1 MNRFYRYAQGFK
13 EKHKHNGERI
23 GRYEKETNEMLQ
35 TENTASEM
43 SVSL

>member
-1 MNRFYRYAQGFK
+1 MNRFYRYAPGFK

-23 GRYEKETNEMLQ
+23 GRYEKELSEMLQ
-35 TENTASEM
+35 TENTASKM